1 MTAGPTTY
9 ATVRP
14 WQTRAGITLIEMLVV
29 IVMIGILVAIAFPR
43 LDSQKYRL
51 DGDVRSVSMTLAY
64 AQRLAVSLQH
74 NVLVTIDKS
83 NRQMRAHEDKNNDGA
98 FTADERVRVL
108 QLEQG
113 VNFERNGAPDV
124 PSPVPQVELL
134 SFQFM
139 RDGSTNAGGMIFMST
154 DKAVAAGDLTH
165 SRAVELIR
173 ATGRPTWYRFR
184 GGVWVRGI

>member
-1 MTAGPTTY
+1 
-9 ATVRP
+9 
-14 WQTRAGITLIEMLVV
+14 MLVV

-74 NVLVTIDKS
+74 NVLVTIDKT
-83 NRQMRAHEDKNNDGA
+83 NHQLRAHEDKNNDGA

-134 SFQFM
+134 TFQFM
-139 RDGSTNAGGMIFMST
+139 RDGSTDVGGMIFMST
-154 DKAVAAGDLTH
+154 DKAVATGDLTH

>member
-1 MTAGPTTY
+1 MTAVPTTRT
-9 ATVRP
+9 TVRP
-14 WQTRAGITLIEMLVV
+14 WNTRAGITLIEMLVV

-43 LDSQKYRL
+43 LDSQRYRL

-74 NVLVTIDKS
+74 NVQVTVDKA
-83 NRQMRAHEDKNNDGA
+83 NHQLRAHEDKNNDGA
-98 FTADERVRVL
+98 YTADERVRVL

-124 PSPVPQVELL
+124 PSPVPQVELTA
-134 SFQFM
+134 FQFM
-139 RDGSTNAGGMIFMST
+139 RDGSTDVGGMIFMST